1 MRHCRMM
8 LVEVAAAVE
17 VVAAAAVVAVEEDTG
32 ALEAG
37 GAYLDTR

>member
-8 LVEVAAAVE
+8 LVEVAVAVE

>member
-1 MRHCRMM
+1 MM

-17 VVAAAAVVAVEEDTG
+17 VVVAAAVEVVAVEEDTG